1 MNLMQNKKAWFSD
14 AIFVD
19 HVLELR
25 KSNQRGEGLNKD
37 WDPGSMGKIT
47 EKAGLPEIADGMRQ
61 GAETVGNALLNPHLA
76 APVAALG
83 ATGAF
88 KVGRQLFEG
97 GKKVVEKV
105 RSAIK
110 PKELSPEEDG
120 PLPAGYAP
128 VNRDFKVERKRV
140 VGGASPKKIVPV
152 SKPDIKAA
160 SFAGM
165 SGVRKSFFTS
175 AVYPEEVG
183 RQDNYSLLKSEMTQ
197 EPEYVETFVPQPLAK
212 PKFFEST
219 ILPHEAG
226 HADHYLRK
234 GIVPN
239 MLLRKSKGV

>member
-37 WDPGSMGKIT
+37 WDPGSMGKMT
-47 EKAGLPEIADGMRQ
+47 EKAGLAEIANGMRE
-61 GAETVGNALLNPHLA
+61 GAETVGNALLNPHLG
-76 APVAALG
+76 APALALG

-88 KVGRQLFEG
+88 NV
-97 GKKVVEKV
+97 GKKVVGKV
-105 RSAIK
+105 RDAMRTE
-110 PKELSPEEDG
+110 ELRPDEKG
-120 PLPAGYAP
+120 ATPPGYAP
-128 VNRDFKVERKRV
+128 ESKTERGKAKRPPNTRPSSEKPITRRPV
-140 VGGASPKKIVPV
+140 PKPL
-152 SKPDIKAA
+152 AA

-183 RQDNYSLLKSEMTQ
+183 RQDNYSLRKSEMTQ

>member
-1 MNLMQNKKAWFSD
+1 MNLMQNKKMWFSD

-37 WDPGSMGKIT
+37 WDPGSMGNVAEGMKQGVST
-47 EKAGLPEIADGMRQ
+47 VADAVTSGAGQ
-61 GAETVGNALLNPHLA
+61 HL
-76 APVAALG
+76 
-83 ATGAF
+83 
-88 KVGRQLFEG
+88 
-97 GKKVVEKV
+97 
-105 RSAIK
+105 
-110 PKELSPEEDG
+110 
-120 PLPAGYAP
+120 LPAAVVAGGMGAAKFAGAAKRGIRKLIDRGTEELRPDEKGVPPPGYAP
-128 VNRDFKVERKRV
+128 VNEKLKVEERKKV
-140 VGGASPKKIVPV
+140 VGGASPKKIVPA
-152 SKPDIKAA
+152 DTKAA

-165 SGVRKSFFTS
+165 GGVRKSFFTS

-183 RQDNYSLLKSEMTQ
+183 RQDNYSLRKSEMTQ

-239 MLLRKSKGV
+239 MLLRNQ